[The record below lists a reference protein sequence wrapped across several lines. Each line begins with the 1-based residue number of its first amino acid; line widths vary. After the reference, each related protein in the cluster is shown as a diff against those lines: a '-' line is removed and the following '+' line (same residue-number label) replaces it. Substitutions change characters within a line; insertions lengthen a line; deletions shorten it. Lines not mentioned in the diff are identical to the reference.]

1 MQRSSYTQSLTES
14 QALAYILRLVSEGKN
29 EDQIADRFDGDSE
42 LVKTWID
49 ALKQIHFV
57 IKNYFDELIITSDGV
72 NHLQKFNSHR

>member
-1 MQRSSYTQSLTES
+1 MQRNLYTQSLTES

-29 EDQIADRFDGDSE
+29 EDQIADRFDGDLE

-57 IKNYFDELIITSDGV
+57 IKNYFDELVITSDGI
-72 NHLQKFNSHR
+72 NYLQKFNSHR

>member
-1 MQRSSYTQSLTES
+1 MQRNLYAQSLTES

-29 EDQIADRFDGDSE
+29 EDQIANRFDGDLE

-57 IKNYFDELIITSDGV
+57 IKNYFDELVITSDGI
-72 NHLQKFNSHR
+72 NYLQKFDTHR